1 MRRTFSFLMAV
12 TAAAAFFLSCATGTQ
27 QHRASSLE
35 FLYPKG
41 APGSPPSDVMLQI
54 PVRIGIA
61 FPPSNG
67 HSGATFDEVQ
77 KRDLLERV
85 AAAFRGRSEIARV
98 DVIPS
103 LDLRKD
109 GGFENL
115 DQLATMYGLDLFA
128 LVSYEQVQ
136 FSEETAA
143 SITYWT
149 VVGAYVIKGDRNETR
164 TVMDA
169 SIFDLKS
176 RALLFRASG
185 QSQVERSST
194 AIDVQRSLREAS
206 RQGFEQATTNLIAD
220 LEKALVA
227 FREQAKTGTVR
238 GQGTPAIEISSA
250 RGAGGGGTGAGAAGP
265 LELVLGL
272 MVVGGAWLHS
282 ARRRRS

>member
-1 MRRTFSFLMAV
+1 MRRATSCLVAV
-12 TAAAAFFLSCATGTQ
+12 TGAVLLLACATSTQ

-41 APGSPPSDVMLQI
+41 APGAPPSDVVLRL
-54 PVRIGIA
+54 PLRIGIA

-67 HSGATFDEVQ
+67 SWGAAFDEVQ
-77 KRDLLERV
+77 KRELLERV
-85 AAAFRGRSEIARV
+85 AEAFRGRSEIERV
-98 DVIPS
+98 EVIPS

-115 DQLATMYGLDLFA
+115 DQLASMYGLDLFT

-149 VVGAYVIKGDRNETR
+149 LVGAYVIKGDRNETR

-169 SIFDLKS
+169 SVFDLKS

-185 QSQVERSST
+185 QSEVKRSST
-194 AIDVQRSLREAS
+194 AIDVPRSLREAS
-206 RQGFEQATTNLIAD
+206 RQGFEQATSNLIAD
-220 LEKALVA
+220 LDRALVV
-227 FREQAKTGTVR
+227 FREQAKSGTVR
-238 GQGTPAIEISSA
+238 GQGTPAIEIASA
-250 RGAGGGGTGAGAAGP
+250 SGAGGGGTGAGAAGP
-265 LELVLGL
+265 FEIALGLVLI
-272 MVVGGAWLHS
+272 GGAWLRS
-282 ARRRRS
+282 AVRHRA